1 MAFPSLF
8 ATLLPGGELGPL
20 HLLFDT
26 VRVVP
31 NTHDDDRVPSLA
43 GIHRRCTDP
52 DGVLHHPEP
61 SPESQAARR
70 TGAVRIDGNLRAIGR
85 SVDRRLADRQLW
97 LAVYLLHQY
106 HSRGAVDR
114 GDLGRA

>member
-1 MAFPSLF
+1 MALPSLF
-8 ATLLPGGELGPL
+8 ATLLPGAELGPL
-20 HLLFDT
+20 HLLFGT

-31 NTHDDDRVPSLA
+31 NTPDDARVPRLA
-43 GIHRRCTDP
+43 GIHRRGTASN
-52 DGVLHHPEP
+52 GVLHYTEP

-97 LAVYLLHQY
+97 LAVYLLH
-106 HSRGAVDR
+106 
-114 GDLGRA
+114 